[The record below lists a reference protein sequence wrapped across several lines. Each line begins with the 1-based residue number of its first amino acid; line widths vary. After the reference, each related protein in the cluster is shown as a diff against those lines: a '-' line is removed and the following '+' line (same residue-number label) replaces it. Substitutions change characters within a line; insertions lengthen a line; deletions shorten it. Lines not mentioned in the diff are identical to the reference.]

1 MAGEGPQEITMRK
14 TVSRW
19 LGVVA
24 FAATAAHAASGDG
37 LQAQL
42 DSRAWEG
49 IKGRLTL
56 STAAP
61 MRTEFGNPDG
71 DALKIN
77 SLSVMGDYYFS
88 RPLLGNAGGL
98 RATSGLLLGPRASLW
113 SSPAAMDRRV
123 TADAG
128 ADNSTTPYLGVGY
141 TGLSS
146 KGGWGLSADLGLMAM
161 PRSSVRLGKVF
172 NGTQSL
178 DDAMRDLRFAPLLQL
193 GVSYSF

>member
-1 MAGEGPQEITMRK
+1 MRK
-14 TVSRW
+14 TVSWW
-19 LGVVA
+19 LGVLA
-24 FAATAAHAASGDG
+24 FAATAAHAASADG
-37 LQAQL
+37 LQSQL
-42 DSRAWEG
+42 DGRAWEG

-56 STAAP
+56 GTIAP
-61 MRTEFGNPDG
+61 LRSEFGSAETE
-71 DALKIN
+71 ALKVN
-77 SLSVMGDYYFS
+77 SLSVMGDYYFT
-88 RPLLGNAGGL
+88 RPLLGRAGGL

-113 SSPAAMDRRV
+113 SSPAAMEHRV
-123 TADAG
+123 ASDTG
-128 ADNSTTPYLGVGY
+128 AESSTTPYLGVGY
-141 TGLSS
+141 TGLSR